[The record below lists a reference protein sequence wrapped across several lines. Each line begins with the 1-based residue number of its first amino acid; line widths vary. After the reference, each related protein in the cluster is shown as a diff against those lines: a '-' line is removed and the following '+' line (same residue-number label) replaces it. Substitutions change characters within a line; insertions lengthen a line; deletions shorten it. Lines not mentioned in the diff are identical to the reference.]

1 MNHAE
6 LTIIEG
12 DMKRAFDRKIESDR
26 REGYK
31 PHQFEAVTATDQGN
45 AAKRDVQHASHKL
58 QPNLLQLGKPEM
70 HGLNLMDR

>member
-31 PHQFEAVTATDQGN
+31 PH
-45 AAKRDVQHASHKL
+45 
-58 QPNLLQLGKPEM
+58 
-70 HGLNLMDR
+70 